1 MGTIVLNDTD
11 TNIFVLKNALLI
23 QKFNVKF
30 FQNVQRLEFNQEILQ
45 LKIKPFHPITA
56 VVKKDRTLTLESQ
69 ISDFLKTG
77 WRLWFLLWIFVEFL
91 WMNLTWDLSDWAQ
104 SSDRSSGS
112 TVIGTVVLI
121 WRQYDWM
128 ISIFW
133 IKISLLGQ
141 VSELF
146 YQGCF
151 KE

>member
-77 WRLWFLLWIFVEFL
+77 
-91 WMNLTWDLSDWAQ
+91 
-104 SSDRSSGS
+104 
-112 TVIGTVVLI
+112 
-121 WRQYDWM
+121 
-128 ISIFW
+128 
-133 IKISLLGQ
+133 
-141 VSELF
+141 
-146 YQGCF
+146 
-151 KE
+151 